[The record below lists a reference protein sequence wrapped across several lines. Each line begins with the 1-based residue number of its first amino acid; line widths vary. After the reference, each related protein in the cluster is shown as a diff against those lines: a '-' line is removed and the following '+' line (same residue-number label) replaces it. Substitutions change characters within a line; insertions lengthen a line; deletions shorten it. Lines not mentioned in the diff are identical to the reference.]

1 MDDIEQIF
9 LNVGLGKGDT
19 VTEMLHF
26 RPELSRARNASSLSI
41 LQFARYMRQDAILDQ
56 LVEAG
61 PPLDIFEA
69 ATIDRPA
76 DVRALLARDPSL
88 ATAFSADGFT
98 ALHFA
103 AYFGATNAIPALLQ
117 GRAGIESVTTNF
129 LTNMPLHAAAAGG
142 HIECTRLLL
151 QAGADPNAKQHG
163 GFTALM
169 TAAFANNR
177 ELAELLLAF
186 NADCLILSDEGK
198 SAADVAA
205 GIGNMEIAARL
216 RLEERHVEH
225 SRRQGSSGGH

>member
-1 MDDIEQIF
+1 VDDIEQIF
-9 LNVGLGKGDT
+9 LNVGLGKSDA
-19 VTEMLHF
+19 VAEILRY
-26 RPELSRARNASSLSI
+26 RPELSRARDASSLSI
-41 LQFARYMRQDAILDQ
+41 LQFARYMGQDAILDR

-69 ATIDRPA
+69 ATIDRAA
-76 DVRALLARDPSL
+76 DVRALLARDSSL
-88 ATAFSADGFT
+88 ATGFSADGFT

-103 AYFGATNAIPALLQ
+103 AYFGAINAIPALLE
-117 GRAGIESVTTNF
+117 GGAHVEAVTTNF

-142 HIECTRLLL
+142 RIETVRLLL

-186 NADCLILSDEGK
+186 NADCLMHNDEEK

-205 GIGNMEIAARL
+205 GLGNMEIAARL

-225 SRRQGSSGGH
+225 GRRRRDGKP